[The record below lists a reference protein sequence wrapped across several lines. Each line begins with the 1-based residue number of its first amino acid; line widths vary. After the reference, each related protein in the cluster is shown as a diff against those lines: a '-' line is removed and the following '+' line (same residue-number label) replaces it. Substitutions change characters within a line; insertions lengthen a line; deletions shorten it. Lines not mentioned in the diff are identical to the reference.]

1 MNTIKKEE
9 VQMRPY
15 MNPYLAGFLLG
26 ILLLITIYI
35 TGRGLGASG
44 GIKAVVLLLT
54 KTFQP
59 LHWENG
65 AYFQKYALSHTGNPL
80 DTWLFFEIVGVVIG
94 AFYSGLISNRVG
106 FRIDRGFRITN
117 KTRLLMA
124 GLGGILFGFGS
135 QLGRGC
141 TSGAALSGMA
151 VMSFGGI
158 VTMISIFGS
167 AYLVA
172 YFFRKFWI

>member
-1 MNTIKKEE
+1 MKNDNIQ
-9 VQMRPY
+9 VRPY
-15 MNPYLAGFLLG
+15 MNPYLAGVLLG
-26 ILLLITIYI
+26 LLLFVTIYI

-44 GIKAVVLLLT
+44 GVKSMVLFLVKVL
-54 KTFQP
+54 QP
-59 LHWENG
+59 LQWENST
-65 AYFQKYALSHTGNPL
+65 YYQQYTQTHTGSPL
-80 DTWLFFEIVGVVIG
+80 NSWLFFEIIGVVIG
-94 AFYSGLISNRVG
+94 AFFSGIISNRIG
-106 FRIDRGFRITN
+106 LKIDKGFRITN

-124 GLGGILFGFGS
+124 GLGGIFFGLGS

-158 VTMISIFGS
+158 ITMLAIFGS
-167 AYLVA
+167 AYLFA